1 MCRLL
6 NEVTGLTGLSGLTGK
21 MLRQM
26 KTGMEIRMQAIV
38 TGLVISTACIM
49 PLSNLAVAAGN
60 VASAG
65 VSGPDGA
72 KVAHPAPAAALPG
85 GDDDDEGGN
94 DFADDAKAATSPLRS
109 LLRQASRERIFIL
122 PGAAELAQAE
132 QLFVQLL
139 QGKLDPQSPKARA
152 AANALALDLQNAGG
166 LTVLAEQAGARRG
179 RGFFAFRP
187 GQNSQDVLQVPH
199 SFKDE
204 MTRDIGLSLF
214 QEGHFAAVAFN
225 TVPRRFP
232 GANGQ
237 EVVAD
242 MAHIDGTY
250 FLAFTRATARV
261 LAQGRTV
268 QIHGFDQGKRKSAA
282 LADTDVILSA
292 GHAAPP
298 ASLRQSR
305 AVLEKRLQRTVALY
319 ADGVRELGA
328 TTNVEAAALR
338 ALGYTQ
344 FIHVEMSRAMRS
356 RMRDDAA
363 TRKIWL
369 ASIMNGGSA

>member
-1 MCRLL
+1 MFKLL
-6 NEVTGLTGLSGLTGK
+6 SEVRGLMGFTGK
-21 MLRQM
+21 MVRQM
-26 KTGMEIRMQAIV
+26 KLGMEASTQTLV

-49 PLSNLAVAAGN
+49 PVSSVVVAAVGA
-60 VASAG
+60 AS
-65 VSGPDGA
+65 A
-72 KVAHPAPAAALPG
+72 KVANPAAALPG
-85 GDDDDEGGN
+85 ANSEDDGRN
-94 DFADDAKAATSPLRS
+94 DFADDAKAATSPLKS
-109 LLRQASRERIFIL
+109 LLRQASRERVFVL
-122 PGAAELAQAE
+122 PGSAELAQAE

-152 AANALALDLQNAGG
+152 AANALALDLQTVGG
-166 LTVLAEQAGARRG
+166 LTVLLEQAGARRG
-179 RGFFAFRP
+179 RGFFAYRP
-187 GQNSQDVLQVPH
+187 GEASQDVLQVPH

-204 MTRDIGLSLF
+204 MTRDIGLALF

-225 TVPRRFP
+225 TVPRRFFA
-232 GANGQ
+232 ANGQ

-242 MAHIDGTY
+242 VAHIDGTY
-250 FLAFTRATARV
+250 FLAFTRATAKA
-261 LAQGRTV
+261 LAQGRTL

-305 AVLEKRLQRTVALY
+305 SLLEKRLQRTVALY

-328 TTNVEAAALR
+328 TTNVAAAALR
-338 ALGYTQ
+338 ALGYER

-356 RMRDDAA
+356 LMRDDAA

-369 ASIMNGGSA
+369 ASILNGGSA